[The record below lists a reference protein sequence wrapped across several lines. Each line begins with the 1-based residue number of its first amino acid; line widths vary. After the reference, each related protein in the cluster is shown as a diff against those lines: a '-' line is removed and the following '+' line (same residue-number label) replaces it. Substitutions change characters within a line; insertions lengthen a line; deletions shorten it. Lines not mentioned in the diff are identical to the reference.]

1 MYLECLERHHCP
13 FELTRCF
20 YFARYLD
27 GIEKL
32 HLTDTVI
39 EFMGGL
45 NNFVPREIDR
55 QLQLGTLIDNPEALQ
70 AARRVV
76 WSHIRE
82 KLTER
87 LKALPE
93 LRHDTVDQVMAL
105 TPSEFDA
112 YLQLLV
118 RMQAE

>member
-1 MYLECLERHHCP
+1 
-13 FELTRCF
+13 
-20 YFARYLD
+20 
-27 GIEKL
+27 
-32 HLTDTVI
+32 
-39 EFMGGL
+39 MGGL